1 MLRRALFDPFRFAAG
16 FSPAHS
22 APGGF
27 LCRTPCRLCR
37 RNALRARF
45 YNVPRISYCPA
56 HRAQMHAHPA
66 LLCAA
71 PRTALDLR
79 AAIAFDKNDPVPGVH
94 APGRSVRSVS
104 ICGRVQSGAFRIP
117 AFFCAGHLADCAAG
131 MRCAPGFMTR
141 RALHTAQHIV
151 PKRMRTRQPARA
163 CGLYFCGMEYFS
175 SAFPFRLAGN
185 WAGPVPRLRM
195 QKPFCAE
202 KNPACAGHSGAG
214 GELWIFLFYADIPCP
229 GGQRFSLT

>member
-1 MLRRALFDPFRFAAG
+1 MLRASGRLKDLRRNCAGNSTGLSTCRPNGLLPRRFVPSGLCSRSDRIGAFASERPCSGRACSGEACSIRFDLRQGSVRRIPH
-16 FSPAHS
+16 PAV
-22 APGGF
+22 F

-79 AAIAFDKNDPVPGVH
+79 AAIAFDENDPVPGVH

-104 ICGRVQSGAFRIP
+104 ICGRVQSGVP
-117 AFFCAGHLADCAAG
+117 
-131 MRCAPGFMTR
+131 RCPVR
-141 RALHTAQHIV
+141 L
-151 PKRMRTRQPARA
+151 

-175 SAFPFRLAGN
+175 GAFPFRLAGN
-185 WAGPVPRLRM
+185 WAGPVLRLRM

-214 GELWIFLFYADIPCP
+214 G
-229 GGQRFSLT
+229 GR